1 MKLCSRSPLLIFLF
15 LILFSCGDSGS
26 PDVLPTPSPT
36 NLSVSIEYI
45 GDGIVKV
52 DFSAT
57 NAIFFKVNFGDP
69 GSTLIRVDGNST
81 THQYKEKGVFTIVVQ
96 AHSEEDNFVVDT
108 DKVTMN
114 NETLGL
120 DPNTGFTTPDSY
132 PGYNLVWRD
141 EFDSPTVSD
150 DWTFEIGD
158 GCPDLCG
165 WGNDELEYYKAENT
179 SVDDGFLVITA
190 KRESAGSRQFTSSR
204 LITKGKQSFTYGRI
218 DIRAVMPKGQG
229 MWPALWMLGENIDEV
244 GWPRC
249 GEIDIMEM
257 VGGTQNNNDGTVHG
271 TVHWD
276 NAGSYANF
284 GGSTELE
291 YGTLADE
298 PHVYSIIW
306 DQQKITWLLD
316 DVEYH
321 VIDITPSGLEEFHK
335 PHFFILNVAVGGRWP
350 GNPGPNTVF
359 PQNMRV
365 DYIRVFQEN

>member
-1 MKLCSRSPLLIFLF
+1 MKLLSRTPILAFLV
-15 LILFSCGDSGS
+15 LILMSCGDSDS
-26 PDVLPTPSPT
+26 VDTVPSTLPSELLVT
-36 NLSVSIEYI
+36 VEYM
-45 GDGIVKV
+45 GDGHVKV
-52 DFSAT
+52 DFTAT
-57 NAIFFKVNFGDP
+57 NAAFFKVNFGDP
-69 GSTLIRVDGNST
+69 GSSLNRVDGNST
-81 THQYKEKGVFTIVVQ
+81 THKYEEKGVFTIVVQ
-96 AHSEEDNFVVDT
+96 AHADEDKFVVDSEN
-108 DKVTMN
+108 VTMN

-120 DPNTGFTTPDSY
+120 DPNTGFTTPLSY
-132 PGYNLVWRD
+132 SGYDLVWQD

-150 DWTFEIGD
+150 DWIFEIGD

-165 WGNDELEYYKAENT
+165 WGNDELQYYKDENT
-179 SVDDGFLVITA
+179 SINNGFLVITA
-190 KRESAGSRQFTSSR
+190 KRESIQGRQFTSSR
-204 LITKGKQSFTYGRI
+204 LISKGKQSFTYGRI

-276 NAGSYANF
+276 NAGNYANF

-291 YGTLADE
+291 FGTLADE

-306 DQQKITWLLD
+306 DEREIVWLLD

-321 VIDITPSGLEEFHK
+321 VIDITPAGLEEFHK

-350 GNPGPNTVF
+350 GNPNANTPF
-359 PQNMRV
+359 PQDMRV
-365 DYIRVFQEN
+365 DYIRVFQKP